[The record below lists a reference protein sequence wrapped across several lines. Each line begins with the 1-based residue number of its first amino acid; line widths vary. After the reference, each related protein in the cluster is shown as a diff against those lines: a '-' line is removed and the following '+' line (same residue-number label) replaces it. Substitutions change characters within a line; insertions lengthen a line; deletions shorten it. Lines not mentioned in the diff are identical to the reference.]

1 MRLTRTRPSEHL
13 VIWHV
18 VRLDLGDLD
27 EPTRLEIE
35 AALAGLAH
43 LDVVSF
49 LRSGRD
55 VEDPSVTGLVVG
67 LADEAALAAYRD
79 HPDHLP
85 VVRRIRELGVPV
97 SRLDIASDDDATVLA

>member
-1 MRLTRTRPSEHL
+1 M
-13 VIWHV
+13 IWHV
-18 VRLDLGDLD
+18 VSFDLGDLD
-27 EPTRLEIE
+27 EPTRLEVE
-35 AALAGLAH
+35 TALADLAH

-55 VEDPSVTGLVVG
+55 VEAPSVTGLVVG

-97 SRLDIASDDDATVLA
+97 SRLDIATDDDPAVLA